1 MLKTIIDND
10 TFFEVVKA
18 ELAQNKTVSFK
29 VKGQSMWPFYHDG
42 QTTVLVSS
50 ATSLTKYDVVLAH
63 YQGKVILHRIIQI
76 QGDSITLRGDATFRK
91 EVVSVKEVFAKVVEH
106 QTKITTSSNQKRY
119 RFKVWLWIHN
129 PLRKP
134 FIRLRSIK

>member
-18 ELAQNKTVSFK
+18 ELAHNKTVSFK

-42 QTTVLVSS
+42 LTTVLVSS
-50 ATSLTKYDVVLAH
+50 ATSLKKYDVVLAN

-91 EVVSVKEVFAKVVEH
+91 EVVSRSEVFARVVEH
-106 QTKITTSSNQKRY
+106 QTKKTIPSNQIRY
-119 RFKVWLWIHN
+119 RFKVWLWVHN
-129 PLRKP
+129 PLRKLC
-134 FIRLRSIK
+134 IRLRSIK

>member
-18 ELAQNKTVSFK
+18 ELTQNKTVSFK

-50 ATSLTKYDVVLAH
+50 ATSLKKYDVVLAN

-91 EVVSVKEVFAKVVEH
+91 EVVSRREVFAKVVEH
-106 QTKITTSSNQKRY
+106 QTKITTSSNQKSY
-119 RFKVWLWIHN
+119 RIQVWLWVHN
-129 PLRKP
+129 PLRKL

>member
-18 ELAQNKTVSFK
+18 ELAQDKTVSFK

-50 ATSLTKYDVVLAH
+50 ANSLKKYDVVVAN
-63 YQGKVILHRIIQI
+63 YQGKVILHRIIKI

-91 EVVSVKEVFAKVVEH
+91 EVVSRSVVFARVVEH
-106 QTKITTSSNQKRY
+106 QTKKTISSNQKRY

-129 PLRKP
+129 PLRKL